1 MAAQYRGSRDRPL
14 RPEDIPWD
22 RILLISTIALVV
34 MTVVYVV
41 FSAVYRVEA
50 HEKAVV
56 FRLGEYHNT
65 SGPGLHTC
73 IPIVDRVVKV
83 SVEDRSLRLPMDGSS
98 ERTNDVAEGQ
108 TLVLTGDLNAASVEW
123 TIQWKVNDPL
133 EFVTRFYKA
142 DNADYPQDVLRMV
155 AQTVMHRLV
164 GDHSFDEVLT
174 AMRGEIAE
182 EARLATQEILNRYEC
197 GIEILGLQ
205 MQRVS
210 PPARVRP
217 AFEEVNASIQL
228 EKQSLHEAERKRN
241 ELLPK
246 AEAEASKLRF
256 EAKGYAARREAE
268 ADGEI
273 ESLNARA
280 TAYHE
285 SPVETRTRLYLEAM
299 EEIMAGVESKTV
311 IEAPLGRIW
320 PLLNSRQGV
329 EQ

>member
-1 MAAQYRGSRDRPL
+1 
-14 RPEDIPWD
+14 
-22 RILLISTIALVV
+22 
-34 MTVVYVV
+34 VV

-50 HEKAVV
+50 HEKVVV
-56 FRLGEYHNT
+56 FRLGRYHAT
-65 SGPGLHTC
+65 SGPGLHGC

-83 SVEDRSLRLPMDGSS
+83 SVEERSLRLPLDGGS
-98 ERTNDVAEGQ
+98 ERTNDVAEEQ
-108 TLVLTGDLNAASVEW
+108 TLVLTGDLNAAAVEW
-123 TIQWKVNDPL
+123 TIQWRVSDPRQ
-133 EFVTRFYKA
+133 FVTRFYKA
-142 DNADYPQDVLRMV
+142 DNADYARDVLRMV

-164 GDHSFDEVLT
+164 GDYSFDEVLT
-174 AMRGEIAE
+174 VMRGEIGG
-182 EARLATQEILNRYEC
+182 EARLATQAILDQYEC
-197 GIEILGLQ
+197 GIEIRDLQ
-205 MQRVS
+205 MQRVI

-228 EKQSLHEAERKRN
+228 EKKALHEAERKRN

-246 AEAEASKLRF
+246 AEADATKLRR
-256 EAKGYAARREAE
+256 EAEGYAARRRAE
-268 ADGEI
+268 AGGEI
-273 ESLNARA
+273 EALNARA

-329 EQ
+329 QQ